1 MYCNPSVGNPVQIFK
16 KDSPVYIQLK
26 KWPLLF
32 LFQTRILKLLKTIT
46 LAYKEEKNDYVNI
59 VSCIPCFGDCN
70 IHLSNCHILGVYH
83 LHNNLSKLPDFD
95 TNYLKI

>member
-1 MYCNPSVGNPVQIFK
+1 MAPTIPFSDSYFK
-16 KDSPVYIQLK
+16 TSKNNYTYAK
-26 KWPLLF
+26 K
-32 LFQTRILKLLKTIT
+32 KK
-46 LAYKEEKNDYVNI
+46 KNDYVNI